1 MKYEIRKL
9 DSDTTM
15 QLVNLSKKWE
25 EENCTWGI
33 VANTENDLAEP
44 VFVAEENGVIVGYAL
59 GHYYTVEQKTSYI
72 PIGAKCFMLD
82 EIYVLPQYRN
92 KGIGKELF
100 KLVEKFA
107 NNTCEYLTLSTST
120 KNYKSI
126 LHFYVDELEMTFHS
140 AFLIK
145 EM

>member
-120 KNYKSI
+120 KNYTSI
-126 LHFYVDELEMTFHS
+126 LRFYVYDLEMTFHS